1 MNRTGKIARL
11 PYFTRQELNRR
22 LLDNEP
28 GDTLVSWLNAQ
39 PQVQAVLNEQ
49 FGGKPITQQNLSEWR
64 TGGFAVWELRQNV
77 LGDAQEAEE
86 TSDELDAV
94 TKSRLADQ
102 LMTLLT
108 GRYASLLVHWDGE
121 ITPAL
126 AQKLRALHGLCRD
139 LNVLRRAARAP
150 RSHGVATARR
160 HTEPPTPKNAPSP
173 VRHSSPGDDGSDPV
187 APSRTIFQSNTERG
201 TPAEVA
207 ASCGHT
213 RTQAPGNTVGA
224 APAAILHSSICLP
237 HSPAKSDPVAP
248 GRTTFPSKSGT
259 NASADVATSGRH
271 PGPGTGKEDGRM
283 KNEELGKGHGTTD
296 QSKAVAPGRTTL
308 TSDIVMSALAEL
320 ARSGRHPE
328 PAGKPLPGMPN
339 SLLSKALQAAREQN
353 RPGQPV
359 LTVLPDFD
367 EAVRLGQPAISSCRQ

>member
-1 MNRTGKIARL
+1 MKRTGKIARL
-11 PYFTRQELNRR
+11 PHQTRRELNRR

-28 GDTLVSWLNAQ
+28 GDPLLEWLNAR
-39 PQVQAVLNEQ
+39 PEVQVVLTEQ
-49 FGGKPITQQNLSEWR
+49 FDGNPITKQNLSEWR
-64 TGGFAVWELRQNV
+64 TGGFAIWELREEV
-77 LGDAQEAEE
+77 YGDAQAAEE
-86 TSDELDAV
+86 TSDELDAIANGGLV
-94 TKSRLADQ
+94 DRLCTVLA
-102 LMTLLT
+102 

-121 ITPAL
+121 VTPAIT
-126 AQKLRALHGLCRD
+126 QKLRALHSLCRD
-139 LNVLRRAARAP
+139 LTTLRRHAQEARQARRAMEP
-150 RSHGVATARR
+150 EEPASGVVTARR
-160 HTEPPTPKNAPSP
+160 HMEPHIPKNTS
-173 VRHSSPGDDGSDPV
+173 
-187 APSRTIFQSNTERG
+187 E
-201 TPAEVA
+201 
-207 ASCGHT
+207 
-213 RTQAPGNTVGA
+213 
-224 APAAILHSSICLP
+224 
-237 HSPAKSDPVAP
+237 SDPVAP

-283 KNEELGKGHGTTD
+283 KNEELGKRHGTTD